1 MRGHVMRLK
10 DGSLHTIIREED
22 LLELIGIYMG
32 EEVLSRVL
40 RMQEEY
46 DEEIESLQEYVKD
59 LERQID
65 RTEEELKETKLKL
78 RKIQEEME

>member
-1 MRGHVMRLK
+1 MSLK
-10 DGSLHTIIREED
+10 DGSLHTIIEEKD

-40 RMQEEY
+40 RMQVEY

-65 RTEEELKETKLKL
+65 QTEEELKETKQKLK
-78 RKIQEEME
+78 KIQEEME

>member
-32 EEVLSRVL
+32 EDVLSRVL

-46 DEEIESLQEYVKD
+46 DEEIEFLQAYVKD

-65 RTEEELKETKLKL
+65 EVEEELKETKQNL

>member
-10 DGSLHTIIREED
+10 DGSLHTIIRED

-59 LERQID
+59 LERQIAE
-65 RTEEELKETKLKL
+65 TEEELKETKLKL

>member
-32 EEVLSRVL
+32 PEVLSGVL

-46 DEEIESLQEYVKD
+46 DEEIESLQDYVKD
-59 LERQID
+59 LERQIAE
-65 RTEEELKETKLKL
+65 TEEELKETKQKLK
-78 RKIQEEME
+78 KIEEELE

>member
-1 MRGHVMRLK
+1 MRGHVIRLK
-10 DGSLHTIIREED
+10 DGSLHTIIEEKD

-32 EEVLSRVL
+32 EEVLSGVL

-65 RTEEELKETKLKL
+65 QTEEELKETKLKL

>member
-46 DEEIESLQEYVKD
+46 DEEIEFLQAYVKD

-65 RTEEELKETKLKL
+65 EVEEELKETKQNL
-78 RKIQEEME
+78 RKIQEEMD

>member
-32 EEVLSRVL
+32 PEVLSRVL

-46 DEEIESLQEYVKD
+46 DEEIESLQEYVKG
-59 LERQID
+59 LESQID
-65 RTEEELKETKLKL
+65 ETEEELKETKLKL
-78 RKIQEEME
+78 RKIQEEIE

>member
-1 MRGHVMRLK
+1 MRGYVMRLK
-10 DGSLHTIIREED
+10 DGSLHTILREED

-32 EEVLSRVL
+32 EEVLSGVL

-59 LERQID
+59 LERQIVE
-65 RTEEELKETKLKL
+65 TEEELKETKLKL

>member
-1 MRGHVMRLK
+1 MRLK

-32 EEVLSRVL
+32 EEVLSQVL

-59 LERQID
+59 LERQIAE
-65 RTEEELKETKLKL
+65 TEEELKETKRKL

>member
-46 DEEIESLQEYVKD
+46 DEEIEFLQAYVKD

-65 RTEEELKETKLKL
+65 EVEEELKETKQNL

>member
-22 LLELIGIYMG
+22 FLELIGIYMG
-32 EEVLSRVL
+32 EEALSGVL

-46 DEEIESLQEYVKD
+46 DEEIESLKEYVKG
-59 LERQID
+59 LESQID
-65 RTEEELKETKLKL
+65 ETEEELKETKLKL

>member
-1 MRGHVMRLK
+1 MRLK

-32 EEVLSRVL
+32 PEILSGVL

-65 RTEEELKETKLKL
+65 ETEEELKETKQKL

>member
-32 EEVLSRVL
+32 EEVLSGVL

-59 LERQID
+59 LEGQID
-65 RTEEELKETKLKL
+65 QTEEELKETKLKL

>member
-1 MRGHVMRLK
+1 MRLK

-32 EEVLSRVL
+32 EEVLSGVL

-59 LERQID
+59 LESQID
-65 RTEEELKETKLKL
+65 ETEEELKETKRKL

>member
-10 DGSLHTIIREED
+10 DESLHTIIREED

-32 EEVLSRVL
+32 EEVLSGVL

-65 RTEEELKETKLKL
+65 RTEEELKETKRKL

>member
-10 DGSLHTIIREED
+10 DGSLHTIIEEKD

-32 EEVLSRVL
+32 EEVLSGVL

-65 RTEEELKETKLKL
+65 ETEEVLKETKLKL
-78 RKIQEEME
+78 GKIQEEME